1 MEKRKAI
8 EEILF
13 HDYGRIDETTVDKIM
28 LLFYNT
34 EKSEQLVC
42 DHEWLDNSYDH
53 FGFLIDQFCDK
64 CGEKQYVP

>member
-34 EKSEQLVC
+34 KKNEQLPHPDC
-42 DHEWLDNSYDH
+42 DESCYYHCTKGGTQIPPD
-53 FGFLIDQFCDK
+53 CVK
-64 CGEKQYVP
+64 